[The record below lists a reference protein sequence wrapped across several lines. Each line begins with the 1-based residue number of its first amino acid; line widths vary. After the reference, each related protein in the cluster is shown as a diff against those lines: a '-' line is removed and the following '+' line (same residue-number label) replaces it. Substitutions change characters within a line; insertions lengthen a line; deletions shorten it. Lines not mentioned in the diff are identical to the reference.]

1 MKDAVRVWMSPP
13 GNHKRM
19 PDSYLSRKNSEAPV
33 CTSRRGE
40 KDYSDV
46 FADSCLGHFPSLL
59 FLSTIEG
66 YRHYYNMWKL
76 WCFWQLAVLY
86 GIFDQCNIQWVNI
99 NLEAQGGRKQG
110 HPAAIW
116 NVDVDFAFILNY
128 CIEVELLQES
138 SMKQAFFSLT
148 SDCSGQHQGI
158 AYGINNILFSYFS
171 VEVLVYH
178 CKCYLV
184 SRGSNK
190 SKCVCSFLFWLQNN
204 WEPCMF
210 SPFAIPQNA
219 TPSGSSLICVSVA
232 IL

>member
-1 MKDAVRVWMSPP
+1 MFILLGVQNKSVKGHKDRAQYGGIHGYENSP
-13 GNHKRM
+13 KRILHHAISE
-19 PDSYLSRKNSEAPV
+19 PLS
-33 CTSRRGE
+33 
-40 KDYSDV
+40 
-46 FADSCLGHFPSLL
+46 
-59 FLSTIEG
+59 
-66 YRHYYNMWKL
+66 
-76 WCFWQLAVLY
+76 LY
-86 GIFDQCNIQWVNI
+86 VVY
-99 NLEAQGGRKQG
+99 AQGGRKQG